1 MKLDKETI
9 IVVGLCI
16 VLLIFWSYFNTKKAL
31 PPPNS
36 PVQTES
42 VTVKDETVAK
52 VQNQNPAVKTAD
64 LQSVEKPL
72 KSSPSNTELS
82 SVSLKTLEPV
92 TLSNKRET
100 LVFNPNT
107 GSISEVTLAGIFKS
121 TDKSPVVLRNDFT
134 EGALAISSLDKMT
147 LVKRELLSFS
157 KDSLVL
163 KRSYSVGSGLLE
175 LTQTLKLEDDY
186 KVSCRFELKNAGTTP
201 LDLKG
206 FSVASGEMPP
216 VSVLSGDKA
225 NWENHD
231 IVYSLASEKAFR
243 NSISAKEADF
253 LKAQTQNPLSWLGA
267 SNKYFSV
274 ILSSASQPFDGG
286 SSVSRAEREHN
297 GTKYFTGSASGIFKE
312 ITLKPGAEQL
322 LLFNYYAGPN
332 EIELLKKLA
341 PGASDVMKLSYAI
354 IEPIAKPLLELLIYL
369 KNHVCGSYGWSIVLL
384 TIIVK
389 LVFWPFTQTANKS
402 MRKMQRLQPEMK
414 KIREKYK
421 EDPKQMNM
429 KVMALYKDNKVNPLG
444 GCLPILLQMPVFIA
458 LYSALDAS
466 VELRQ
471 TPFLWATDLSK
482 PDLVGP
488 MLLFGIGIH
497 PFILMM
503 TGLMV
508 LQQKLTPTM
517 GDPIQQKVMM
527 FMPVIML
534 VMLYNLPSGLTLYWT
549 VSQGISIIQLLYNLR
564 ISKQEEAV
572 AAVAVRK

>member
-16 VLLIFWSYFNTKKAL
+16 VLLMCWSYFTTKKTPL
-31 PPPNS
+31 PQNPPI
-36 PVQTES
+36 QTES
-42 VTVKDETVAK
+42 VTVKHETAPLASTQK
-52 VQNQNPAVKTAD
+52 TLDTQTAD
-64 LQSVEKPL
+64 KPL
-72 KSSPSNTELS
+72 QQIQKNEVTATNLKNLELI
-82 SVSLKTLEPV
+82 

-107 GSISEVTLAGIFKS
+107 GSVSEVTLAGIFKS
-121 TDKSPVVLRNDFT
+121 TDKSPVVMRNEFT
-134 EGALAISSLDKMT
+134 DGALALSAIDKMT
-147 LVKRELLSFS
+147 LVKRELVSS
-157 KDSLVL
+157 SQDTVIL
-163 KRSYSVGSGLLE
+163 KRTYSVSGGLLE
-175 LTQTLKLEDDY
+175 VTQTVKLEDDY
-186 KVSCRFELKNAGTTP
+186 RLYCKFDLKNVGTSD

-206 FSVASGEMPP
+206 LSIATGEIPP
-216 VSVLSGDKA
+216 VVVLSGDNA
-225 NWENHD
+225 TFENHD
-231 IVYSLASEKAFR
+231 LVYSLVNATVER
-243 NSISAKEADF
+243 NSVSAKETDF
-253 LKAQTQNPLSWLGA
+253 LKAQTQNPLLWLGG

-274 ILSSASQPFDGG
+274 ILLSATQPFDGG
-286 SSVSRAEREHN
+286 SLISRTEKETKAA
-297 GTKYFTGSASGIFKE
+297 KYFTASSSGVFKQ
-312 ITLKPGAEQL
+312 IILKPGTEKVL
-322 LLFNYYAGPN
+322 DFSYYAGPN
-332 EIELLKKLA
+332 ELELLKKFA
-341 PGASDVMKLSYAI
+341 SGAASMMKLSYFWA
-354 IEPIAKPLLELLIYL
+354 EPIAKPLLEGLIYL
-369 KNHVCGSYGWSIVLL
+369 KNHVCGSYGWSIILL

-389 LVFWPFTQTANKS
+389 LIFWPFTQAANKS
-402 MRKMQRLQPEMK
+402 MRKMQRLQPEMQ

-488 MLLFGIGIH
+488 ALLFGIGIH

-549 VSQGISIIQLLYNLR
+549 VSQAISIIQLLYNLR
-564 ISKQEEAV
+564 IAKQEEAV